1 MVEVTH
7 VSQNRKDNFNNNNK
21 KNVFDLILIGK
32 ESPRDRFFIWGPKE
46 LEVILEVY
54 LFGPEAKICSSK
66 RRYNVSLKMDYKKP
80 NRIKLGSEDE
90 SW

>member
-32 ESPRDRFFIWGPKE
+32 ESPRDRFFI
-46 LEVILEVY
+46 
-54 LFGPEAKICSSK
+54 
-66 RRYNVSLKMDYKKP
+66 
-80 NRIKLGSEDE
+80 
-90 SW
+90 